1 MKTGAP
7 SVEWALGTDLKQKQ
21 MVLGI
26 LWECW
31 MVLLYFPPTS
41 VVSFLVSSQ
50 VLQWQRG
57 WLCVQQRREC
67 PAVRCCCHIPW
78 FVTNMVWTCT
88 AEPVANSVLWD
99 PKSERHLWEKEPE
112 KEVCLQH
119 MKTFEILL
127 KIQALRQ
134 LVFWKQSILQ
144 LVVWKINAKTPSA
157 KLQMYEYYLVY
168 REYRLY
174 RKLLIPHLP
183 QNYLLRVSLT
193 ESSTTLVT

>member
-1 MKTGAP
+1 M
-7 SVEWALGTDLKQKQ
+7 SD
-21 MVLGI
+21 
-26 LWECW
+26 
-31 MVLLYFPPTS
+31 
-41 VVSFLVSSQ
+41 
-50 VLQWQRG
+50 
-57 WLCVQQRREC
+57 
-67 PAVRCCCHIPW
+67 PAASL
-78 FVTNMVWTCT
+78 FF
-88 AEPVANSVLWD
+88 WD

-119 MKTFEILL
+119 MKTFEVLL

-134 LVFWKQSILQ
+134 LVSWKQSILQ

-157 KLQMYEYYLVY
+157 KFQMYEYYLVY

-183 QNYLLRVSLT
+183 QNYLLRISLT